1 MMYET
6 YKLIVQK
13 SFDTFIKYRDKLD
26 IGLRQQLALTVNNRL
41 QYHLGIENEQ
51 KVYSKVE
58 NYKMILNLAVCKKE
72 RVDLSISL
80 VNNKGVKMP
89 N

>member
-1 MMYET
+1 MVYET

-13 SFDTFIKYRDKLD
+13 SFDAFIKYSDKLD

-51 KVYSKVE
+51 KA
-58 NYKMILNLAVCKKE
+58 L
-72 RVDLSISL
+72 
-80 VNNKGVKMP
+80 
-89 N
+89 